1 MASQT
6 AHPYRTLSFCWD
18 PSWGAASP
26 PSPDGGR
33 GAARLCVLNLIWP
46 PRGVS
51 EKHLQLPHG
60 QNSATPLPVPFPFLA
75 SPVCPDHQV
84 LMSLCSPCSHP
95 AQVTPPSSQGV
106 PLLHPLPLS
115 NASRPSRL
123 QVSHPCP
130 SRQRASLVP
139 ISAGGSRPLPQLL
152 PRDVVLLQCT
162 LCVETPSSS
171 SPAPA
176 ALPCGDMH
184 PCLLSC
190 THPATKCLAFFGSPA
205 ELNIS
210 HLFL

>member
-95 AQVTPPSSQGV
+95 AQVTPPVPRGCPFSILCLSRTPPVLHGCRSPTRVPAGSVPPWSPSLPGAADPCRSSCPV
-106 PLLHPLPLS
+106 TWSCCNAPSVWRPRPPPRRHLL
-115 NASRPSRL
+115 
-123 QVSHPCP
+123 PCP
-130 SRQRASLVP
+130 AGICIPASCPVP
-139 ISAGGSRPLPQLL
+139 TLPPSVWHFLA
-152 PRDVVLLQCT
+152 VLQ
-162 LCVETPSSS
+162 S
-171 SPAPA
+171 
-176 ALPCGDMH
+176 
-184 PCLLSC
+184 
-190 THPATKCLAFFGSPA
+190 
-205 ELNIS
+205 
-210 HLFL
+210 